1 MKKNSHK
8 RWSFFLCLLMV
19 LSLTAVGCEKKCSD
33 DEIFVPDQEQTEGE
47 GDAADTQ
54 DTANAEEPAAE
65 PETQTPDSVPE
76 AYRETVDHPVF
87 RAEDMSRAVVEARAY
102 TPNELGDTNSLRIG
116 FAVLH
121 LDGTL
126 VDYSCEGLSV
136 EQVWDMVSGTLS

>member
-54 DTANAEEPAAE
+54 DTANAEEQGEGIMRIAVTYE
-65 PETQTPDSVPE
+65 NGQIFQHCGHTETFK
-76 AYRETVDHPVF
+76 TV
-87 RAEDMSRAVVEARAY
+87 SY
-102 TPNELGDTNSLRIG
+102 THLGMRSHYYEHH
-116 FAVLH
+116 V
-121 LDGTL
+121 
-126 VDYSCEGLSV
+126 
-136 EQVWDMVSGTLS
+136 